1 VKLNFI
7 EGREVGSLIELSGGS
22 VTLVEVN
29 IFKNNIIF
37 GAIIKGISVNNPVK
51 IMIERCE
58 LTNLFYKGSDVSGG
72 VIASS
77 SGEKNI
83 TVNNTIIGKIKS
95 DFAVFYCVGNGV
107 ESCLCYIIY
116 DFLFFF
122 KISILIDVRSLTS
135 NPILQH
141 HSKLD

>member
-22 VTLVEVN
+22 ITLVEVN

-37 GAIIKGISVNNPVK
+37 GAIINNPVK

-72 VIASS
+72 VIIYCASL

-95 DFAVFYCVGNGV
+95 DFVVFYCVGNV
-107 ESCLCYIIY
+107 VCVMKYYL
-116 DFLFFF
+116 
-122 KISILIDVRSLTS
+122 
-135 NPILQH
+135 
-141 HSKLD
+141 